1 MSNVWIV
8 IEATA
13 GRCTKAYGEL
23 IAPAQTVASAMGG
36 SVQALVLAST
46 DAEASS
52 AAETLGQQGVGAVA
66 TITDAALGQYAPQT
80 YADAVSQA
88 IQAKTPSAVLFYGG
102 PTASDYAPRV
112 AAKLNVGL
120 VSNASDVAVDGGK
133 LTVTKAC
140 LAESMLLTQTIATDG
155 VQLATIRPKAFNLPE
170 GATAAT
176 PAVEAISVT
185 LSSAATTLNGVEATK
200 VEGISLEDADVV
212 VSGGRGL
219 QAPENFNLVEDL
231 AGALNGAVGASRAVV
246 DAGWRPHGEQVG
258 QTGKTV
264 SPKLYVALG
273 ISGAIQH
280 LVGMRTSDTIVAI
293 NRDAEAPIFKTAD
306 FGIVGD
312 AFEIVPKLVE
322 KLKAQ

>member
-8 IEATA
+8 IEAA
-13 GRCTKAYGEL
+13 QGRCTKSYLEL
-23 IAPAQTVASAMGG
+23 ITPAQTVASAMGG
-36 SVQALVLAST
+36 SVEALVLAST
-46 DAEASS
+46 DGEASS
-52 AAETLGQQGVGAVA
+52 AIEALGQHGVGAVA
-66 TITDAALGQYAPQT
+66 TVMDAALGNYAPQT

-88 IQAKTPSAVLFYGG
+88 ITAKSPAAVLFYGG

-120 VSNASDVAVDGGK
+120 LSNASDVSVDGGK
-133 LTVTKAC
+133 LTITKAC
-140 LAESMLLTQTIATDG
+140 LAESMLLTQAIATDG
-155 VQLATIRPKAFNLPE
+155 AQLATIRPKAFSVSEDAVAVTPATESVPVSLP
-170 GATAAT
+170 AAAT
-176 PAVEAISVT
+176 S
-185 LSSAATTLNGVEATK
+185 LKCVEATK

-231 AGALNGAVGASRAVV
+231 ASVLNGAVGASRAVV

-258 QTGKTV
+258 QTGKSV

-306 FGIVGD
+306 FGLVGD
-312 AFEIVPKLVE
+312 AFDIVPKLVE
-322 KLKAQ
+322 KLKNG